1 MTDRRSQK
9 KVSPTKKLK
18 ASVALSVMSTGQNR
32 KKGQEFFALFT
43 EKAPSIRDV
52 KPPRSPYNCS
62 KFVNSSTSTF
72 ALFTFSHSFPQNF
85 YVDKK
90 FRQSKVSYARFCLLN
105 ESYSNAIKINE

>member
-1 MTDRRSQK
+1 MCVDDRSPVTQK

-52 KPPRSPYNCS
+52 KPPRTPYNCS

-90 FRQSKVSYARFCLLN
+90 IPSKQGVICPVLFT
-105 ESYSNAIKINE
+105 K